1 LDLLSPHDK
10 VDVRHSEVMQNALV
24 IMNTNKAPTSDIV
37 TRRAIIHAVD
47 KSRFIKEEFAGLEQ
61 PVYQQMPFSAPY
73 CNVELNPT
81 WAFDFEKAQLLNCPV
96 PAETTT
102 SDKLPAWAI
111 AVIAVGGALLVAVL
125 AFLYVMYRREKQNK
139 PLFTN
144 INVETKDVEVRNA

>member
-1 LDLLSPHDK
+1 MDLLSPHDK

-81 WAFDFEKAQLLNCPV
+81 WAFDFEKAQLLTARSQRRPRHRTSCPHG
-96 PAETTT
+96 P
-102 SDKLPAWAI
+102 SL
-111 AVIAVGGALLVAVL
+111 
-125 AFLYVMYRREKQNK
+125 
-139 PLFTN
+139 
-144 INVETKDVEVRNA
+144 